1 MKYRNLKKW
10 DDLAQC
16 ESLVYF
22 AQSIDEM
29 LFDFSLD
36 TYKASVMHT
45 GLLCLEATKTIK
57 EIEAGNIMLPNI
69 HHVIAELCLNFEKD
83 PVAQAL
89 VSLPLNAFVPALKNP
104 KTSLKEL
111 RTVLELLQVQLY
123 SARYRAKNE
132 ELLIWEIK
140 TGHRIAEIRRLT
152 RSFVTELIASG
163 LSKRFIRET
172 TKNFFFY
179 SKDRIGNTDAI
190 DDFLALLP
198 KERREFTV
206 VFRLDNIFESATQA
220 FSSVNVDIT
229 KNLPTTL
236 DLSSFPTFTS
246 DGEQAL
252 YAIVTKTAALDIYG
266 ARSSAERRI
275 NLCSTLLSLFHHRK
289 SATWMTESIVYD
301 QTNQRYSRV
310 GEGIN
315 PMMRCSDLVESVA
328 ANRLTTFMSEFSLE
342 KNSFDKFIR
351 SAQLH
356 AMALKSD
363 SAENQ
368 ILNIWIALESLVP
381 SETRAENVSNIEH
394 IIDSSIPFLNIGYIE
409 RLLNNLVKDL
419 LNWNRA
425 ATRQAFKNVPGTKF
439 VHKLAKLLSLE
450 DFKDSRVA
458 LEGQFRDFHLLRD
471 RFSYFQEVLKSP
483 QSAISALDAHRVR
496 LEWQIRR
503 IYRTRNIIVHSG
515 HTPSHTSTLI
525 EHAHDYLDTVLT
537 SLIKMASRPKVI
549 NSVAQGFKHADLSY
563 SIYYNSLKAKGLVFS
578 AENIEF
584 LLFGRVGS
592 ADAEE

>member
-29 LFDFSLD
+29 LFDYSLD

-45 GLLCLEATKTIK
+45 GLLCLEATRTIK

-69 HHVIAELCLNFEKD
+69 HHVTAELCLNFEKD

-104 KTSLKEL
+104 KTPLKEL

-132 ELLIWEIK
+132 ELLVSEIK
-140 TGHRIAEIRRLT
+140 TGHRISEIRRLT
-152 RSFVTELIASG
+152 RSLVTELIASG
-163 LSKRFIRET
+163 LSRRFIRDT
-172 TKNFFFY
+172 TQKFFFY
-179 SKDRIGNTDAI
+179 GKDRIGNTDAI
-190 DDFLALLP
+190 DDFLVLLP
-198 KERREFTV
+198 KERKEFTV
-206 VFRLDNIFESATQA
+206 VFKLDVVFESAAKA
-220 FSSVNVDIT
+220 FSSVDIDIT
-229 KNLPTTL
+229 KKVPDGL
-236 DLSSFPTFTS
+236 DLAAFPTFAS
-246 DGEQAL
+246 DGEQSL
-252 YAIVTKTAALDIYG
+252 YAIVGKTQALDIYS
-266 ARSSAERRI
+266 ARSMAERRV

-289 SATWMTESIVYD
+289 SATWASESIVYD
-301 QTNQRYSRV
+301 HANKKYSRV
-310 GEGIN
+310 GESIN
-315 PMMRCSDLVESVA
+315 PMMRCSDLVQTVA
-328 ANRLTTFMSEFSLE
+328 ANRLTTFMAEFSLE

-363 SAENQ
+363 AAENQ

-394 IIDSSIPFLNIGYIE
+394 IVDSTVPFLNIGYIE

-419 LNWNRA
+419 LKWNHA
-425 ATRQAFKNVPGTKF
+425 ATRQALKSVPGTKF
-439 VHKLAKLLSLE
+439 VHKLAKLLSLDE
-450 DFKDSRVA
+450 FKDERAA
-458 LEGQFRDFHLLRD
+458 LVDQFRDFHLLRD
-471 RFSYFQEVLKSP
+471 RFGYFQDVLKTP
-483 QSAISALDAHRVR
+483 QSVIAALDAHRQR

-515 HTPSHTSTLI
+515 HTPAHTSTLI
-525 EHAHDYLDTVLT
+525 EHAHDYLDTVLS

-549 NSVAQGFKHADLSY
+549 NSVAQGFKQADLSY
-563 SIYYNSLKAKGLVFS
+563 SMYCKNLEPKGLAFS
-578 AENIEF
+578 GDNIDC
-584 LLFGRVGS
+584 LLFSRIG
-592 ADAEE
+592 ATEAEE